1 MFSAIRSRR
10 RLHSVRAR
18 LTFWYLLTLGAS
30 LSAFAVFVFA
40 MRANTL
46 YREMD
51 AGLQVRLHELS
62 TDLRSP
68 LFAFDVGGEL
78 TASERARRSEVLVR
92 EVPGG
97 LLFRSTSFPDI
108 GWAGESRLVLA
119 AVEGLAV
126 VTVTDRTGAPV
137 RVATLRVDRPG
148 ASTLALQLATPIQPI
163 HDTLRQLASAM
174 LIGIGIVLAL
184 ASYGSGITARRALA
198 PVDAIVARARHIQAG
213 RLGERLDVHAG
224 SAELDRLVATLNDM
238 LDRIEAAMRTARRF
252 AADASHELQTPLAA
266 MRGIVE
272 ASLRQPRRGADDPR
286 AAEDL
291 LAEIERC
298 TTLVRDLRLLA
309 LAEGG
314 QVVSAGDLV
323 DVGAVTRECT
333 EIARAIAEEKEILVE
348 TRVDHEPV
356 IVGSALH
363 LRRVILNLTDNAIRY
378 SPPASTVEVRVTMS
392 ENLAR
397 VSVCDHGCGIDAGDL
412 PHIFEPFYRADPARA
427 RETGGTG
434 LGLAIADQIARAHGG
449 VISVSSQPGIGSTF
463 TLTLPLAPAVD
474 HATTAPP
481 GLKAARSGPAATR
494 PLRAYE

>member
-1 MFSAIRSRR
+1 
-10 RLHSVRAR
+10 

-30 LSAFAVFVFA
+30 LLTFAVFVFA

-78 TASERARRSEVLVR
+78 AASELARRSPVLVR
-92 EVPGG
+92 EVPGA
-97 LLFRSTSFPDI
+97 LLFRSPSFPDVV
-108 GWAGESRLVLA
+108 WAGESSLGLA
-119 AVEGLAV
+119 ALEGPAV

-137 RVATLRVDRPG
+137 RVATLRFDRPG
-148 ASTLALQLATPIQPI
+148 ARTLALQLATPIQPI
-163 HDTLRQLASAM
+163 YGTLRQLASVM
-174 LIGIGIVLAL
+174 LLGIGIVLAV

-198 PVDAIVARARHIQAG
+198 PVDEIVARARHIQAV

-272 ASLRQPRRGADDPR
+272 ASLRHPRRGGDDLH

-298 TTLVRDLRLLA
+298 STLVRDLRLLA

-314 QVVSAGDLV
+314 QVVTAGDMV
-323 DVGAVTRECT
+323 DLSTVTRECS
-333 EIARAIAEEKEILVE
+333 EIARAIAEEKEIRVE
-348 TRVDHEPV
+348 TRVDHRPV

-378 SPPASTVEVRVTMS
+378 SPLGSTVEVRVTMG
-392 ENLAR
+392 EQQAH
-397 VSVCDHGCGIDAGDL
+397 VSVRDHGCGIDAGDL

-449 VISVSSQPGIGSTF
+449 AISVSSQPGIGSTF
-463 TLTLPLAPAVD
+463 TLNLPLAPSVPQTATAVS
-474 HATTAPP
+474 A
-481 GLKAARSGPAATR
+481 
-494 PLRAYE
+494 

>member
-1 MFSAIRSRR
+1 MFSAIRSRL

-30 LSAFAVFVFA
+30 LLTFAVFVFA

-78 TASERARRSEVLVR
+78 AASELARRSPVLVR
-92 EVPGG
+92 EVPGA
-97 LLFRSTSFPDI
+97 LLFRSPSFPDVV
-108 GWAGESRLVLA
+108 WAGESSLGLA
-119 AVEGLAV
+119 ALEGPAV
-126 VTVTDRTGAPV
+126 VTVTDRTGALV
-137 RVATLRVDRPG
+137 RVATLRFDRPG
-148 ASTLALQLATPIQPI
+148 ARTLALQLATPIQPI
-163 HDTLRQLASAM
+163 YGTLRQLASAM
-174 LIGIGIVLAL
+174 LLGIGIVLAV

-198 PVDAIVARARHIQAG
+198 PVDEIVARARHIQAV

-272 ASLRQPRRGADDPR
+272 ASLRHPQRGGDDLH
-286 AAEDL
+286 AAQDL

-298 TTLVRDLRLLA
+298 STLVRDLRLLA

-314 QVVSAGDLV
+314 QVVTAGDMV
-323 DVGAVTRECT
+323 DLSTVTRECS
-333 EIARAIAEEKEILVE
+333 EIARAIAEEKEIRVE
-348 TRVDHEPV
+348 TRVDHRPV

-378 SPPASTVEVRVTMS
+378 SPLGSTVEVRVTMG
-392 ENLAR
+392 EQLAH
-397 VSVCDHGCGIDAGDL
+397 VSVRDHGCGIDAGDL

-449 VISVSSQPGIGSTF
+449 AISVSSQPGIGSTF
-463 TLTLPLAPAVD
+463 TLNLPLAPIPPHV
-474 HATTAPP
+474 ATAI
-481 GLKAARSGPAATR
+481 PA
-494 PLRAYE
+494 